1 MAWITAGFL
10 GSVYAVSERVA
21 DGLSLLD
28 EGLKAPA
35 HWQAL
40 MIAHLGEACLLAD
53 RLDDAL
59 ASAERALTLARER
72 GQRGYEAWVLHLLGE
87 VASHRG
93 PQDVEPAEGH
103 YQQATGLAEELG
115 MRPLIA
121 RCHLGLGK
129 LARRTGQ
136 RDRAQEHLTTATP
149 LLREMGMH
157 FWLEQA
163 EAELRAL
170 A

>member
-10 GSVYAVSERVA
+10 GSVYAVSGRVA
-21 DGLSLLD
+21 DGLSLLG

-40 MIAHLGEACLLAD
+40 MIVHLGEACLLAD

-87 VASHRG
+87 IASHRG
-93 PQDVEPAEGH
+93 PQDVEPAEGP

>member
-1 MAWITAGFL
+1 
-10 GSVYAVSERVA
+10 
-21 DGLSLLD
+21 
-28 EGLKAPA
+28 
-35 HWQAL
+35 
-40 MIAHLGEACLLAD
+40 
-53 RLDDAL
+53 
-59 ASAERALTLARER
+59 
-72 GQRGYEAWVLHLLGE
+72 
-87 VASHRG
+87 
-93 PQDVEPAEGH
+93 
-103 YQQATGLAEELG
+103 

-129 LARRTGQ
+129 LARRMGQ
-136 RDRAQEHLTTATP
+136 RDRAQEHLTTATT